1 MKILFWIIFLV
12 LMTNLTIEE
21 SPIFYDSLE
30 DAVAFSEESGK
41 DLLVIFTAD
50 WCSNCT
56 IMKKD
61 LQENIEIVSGTIICY
76 VDIDDRKDLKKEY
89 RVKLIPDYL
98 ILRKKIEIKRKV
110 GYTNKDSFIKWFRN
124 DK

>member
-1 MKILFWIIFLV
+1 MRVVLSILLLLFLYSFV
-12 LMTNLTIEE
+12 QAEKAVFTR
-21 SPIFYDSLE
+21 SLE
-30 DAVAFSEESGK
+30 DAVAFSEDTGK

-50 WCSNCT
+50 WCVNCT
-56 IMKKD
+56 AMKTD
-61 LQENIEIVSGTIICY
+61 IESDDKILDDMIVCY

-110 GYTNKDSFIKWFRN
+110 GYTNKDSFIKWLRN